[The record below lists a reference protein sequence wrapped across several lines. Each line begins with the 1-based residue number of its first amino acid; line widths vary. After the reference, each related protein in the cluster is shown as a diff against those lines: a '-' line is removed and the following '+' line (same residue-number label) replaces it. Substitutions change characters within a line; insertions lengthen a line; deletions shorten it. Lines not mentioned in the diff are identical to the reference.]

1 MTTITLYRREG
12 VFCGFRAEGHAGF
25 SEKGSD
31 IVCAAV
37 SALTQSVLLGLEE
50 VVGIP
55 VRVRRSDREGLLEVI
70 LPRNERADKID
81 QAQVLLRT
89 LLSGL
94 NCISRDYPGFV
105 RVICK
110 EWRLSKCSR

>member
-1 MTTITLYRREG
+1 MTTVTLYRRG
-12 VFCGFRAEGHAGF
+12 GMFCGFRAEGHAGF
-25 SEKGSD
+25 SEAGSD

-37 SALTQSVLLGLEE
+37 SALTQTALLGLKE
-50 VVGIP
+50 VAGIP
-55 VRVRRSDREGLLEVI
+55 VRVQRSDREGLLEVI
-70 LPRNERADKID
+70 LPRNEEADKID
-81 QAQVLLRT
+81 QAQILLRT

>member
-55 VRVRRSDREGLLEVI
+55 VRSDREGLLEVI

-81 QAQVLLRT
+81 QAQVLFRT